1 MKTRNTRTTS
11 IHKVRRDVVGGKR
24 GKGWELQAAGRRIRR
39 ADPERIH
46 AGPPDSTLTGVGG
59 LVGFG
64 QFLKKL
70 GFDWELRQL
79 FGDMKQGPLVV
90 YPMPEQVRLLI
101 DANAAGEQRVFGLE
115 ALAADPLFEH
125 LAGGTVPSIDTV
137 YRDLCRF
144 DETSLHSLHS
154 LVARH
159 GHAGIKSLKS
169 IHLDIDTTVEPLFG
183 RQEGALP
190 GPNPQY
196 HGRPSF
202 HPILAVIAETRLC
215 CGAKLRPG
223 DHSLGNEDAQ
233 TIGGY
238 VREVVSQL
246 RRKATL
252 TVRMDAG
259 ADCSQIL
266 REIDAAGAFFNV
278 KLKLSPDL
286 VGAIVFAEDW
296 RTVEVDADGNPLRQV
311 AEISFQR
318 QGWANA
324 ERSFRVVATRYLDR
338 DTGKQVQL
346 WPDLEYAVQAFV
358 TNNTLNDAEDIVADY
373 DGRAEIEPAIAE
385 LKNGLGIGK
394 VPSKDFNANHAAFL
408 LKLLTHN
415 LVRRFAGAVV
425 PELQSW
431 RLPWLWRYLLRV
443 PGRLLR
449 SGRCWT
455 LRLPTDSLLQRLQT

>member
-1 MKTRNTRTTS
+1 MKTQKTGAAS

-24 GKGWELQAAGRRIRR
+24 GKGWELQAAGKRVRR
-39 ADPERIH
+39 ADPVRIH
-46 AGPPDSTLTGVGG
+46 GGPADGSLSAVGG
-59 LVGFG
+59 LVPFG

-70 GFDWELRQL
+70 GFDWELGRL
-79 FGDMKQGPLVV
+79 FGDMKRGPRVV
-90 YPMPEQVRLLI
+90 YPMPAQLRLLV

-115 ALAADPLFEH
+115 ALASDPLFEH

-144 DETSLHSLHS
+144 DESSLHSLHS
-154 LVARH
+154 LMARH

-169 IHLDIDTTVEPLFG
+169 VHLDIDTTVEPLFG

-190 GPNPQY
+190 GPNPHY
-196 HGRPSF
+196 HGRCSF

-223 DHSLGNEDAQ
+223 NCSLGDDDAQ

-238 VREVVSQL
+238 VRETVSHL
-246 RRKATL
+246 DRGAML

-259 ADCSQIL
+259 ADCSEIL

-278 KLKLSPDL
+278 KLRLSADL
-286 VGAIVFAEDW
+286 MGAIVFAENW
-296 RTVEVDADGNPLRQV
+296 RTVEVDAEGKPLRQV
-311 AEISFQR
+311 AELSFQR
-318 QGWANA
+318 RGWVGA
-324 ERSFRVVATRYLDR
+324 ERPFRVVVTRYLDR

-358 TNNTLNDAEDIVADY
+358 TNNPLLDSEDIVADY
-373 DGRAEIEPAIAE
+373 DGRAEIEAVIAE
-385 LKNGLGIGK
+385 LKNGVGIGK

-408 LKLLTHN
+408 IKLLTHN
-415 LVRRFAGAVV
+415 LVRRFVGAVV
-425 PELQSW
+425 PALQSW
-431 RLPWLWRYLLRV
+431 RWPWLWRYLLRV
-443 PGRLLR
+443 PAFARQPVRPLHTIAVTKMGW
-449 SGRCWT
+449 S
-455 LRLPTDSLLQRLQT
+455 PH

>member
-1 MKTRNTRTTS
+1 MKTQEPGTTS
-11 IHKVRRDVVGGKR
+11 IHKVRRDVSGGKR
-24 GKGWELQAAGRRIRR
+24 GMGWALQAAGKRVRR
-39 ADPERIH
+39 ADPARVH
-46 AGPPDSTLTGVGG
+46 SGPPDGSLTGVAG

-64 QFLKKL
+64 QFLREL

-79 FGDMKQGPLVV
+79 FADMKRGPMVV
-90 YPMPEQVRLLI
+90 YPMPEQLRLLV

-115 ALAADPLFEH
+115 ALATDPLFVH

-144 DETSLHSLHS
+144 DESSLQSLHS

-159 GHAGIKSLKS
+159 GHAGLESLKS
-169 IHLDIDTTVEPLFG
+169 VHLDIDTTVEPLFG

-190 GPNPQY
+190 GPNPHY

-202 HPILAVIAETRLC
+202 HPILAVVAETRLC

-223 DHSLGNEDAQ
+223 NHSLGDEDAE

-259 ADCSQIL
+259 ADCSKIL
-266 REIDAAGAFFNV
+266 RAIDAAGAFFNV

-286 VGAIVFAEDW
+286 VGAIVFAENW
-296 RTVEVDADGNPLRQV
+296 RTVEHDADGNPLRQV
-311 AEISFQR
+311 AEIQFQR
-318 QGWANA
+318 GGWADA
-324 ERSFRVVATRYLDR
+324 DRPFRVVATRYLDR

-346 WPDLEYAVQAFV
+346 WPNLEYAVQAFV
-358 TNNTLNDAEDIVADY
+358 TNNTLADAEDIVADY
-373 DGRAEIEPAIAE
+373 DGRAEIEAAIAE
-385 LKNGLGIGK
+385 LKNGVGIGK

-408 LKLLTHN
+408 IKLLAHN
-415 LVRRFAGAVV
+415 LLRRFVGTVV
-425 PELQSW
+425 PELRAW
-431 RLPWLWRYLLRV
+431 RLSWIWRYLLRV

-449 SGRCWT
+449 SGRCWS
-455 LRLPTDSLLQRLQT
+455 LRLPADSLLQRLQT